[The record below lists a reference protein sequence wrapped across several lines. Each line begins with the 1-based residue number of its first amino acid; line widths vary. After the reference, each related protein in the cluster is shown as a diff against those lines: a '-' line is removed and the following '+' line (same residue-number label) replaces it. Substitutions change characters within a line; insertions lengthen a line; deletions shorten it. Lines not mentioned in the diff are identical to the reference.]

1 VPLFFVRLVPAA
13 YDSER
18 GIVKRILFNLFMT
31 LIFLLLLGFAL
42 KNMDGVTLRY
52 FLGFEW
58 RAPLAIVVL
67 VFFGIG
73 IASGVLPSVAV
84 IARQRRE
91 LLELK
96 RELRDST
103 RSTVAPATA
112 ESI

>member
-1 VPLFFVRLVPAA
+1 M
-13 YDSER
+13 
-18 GIVKRILFNLFMT
+18 KRILFRLVMT
-31 LIFLLLLGFAL
+31 LVFLLLLGFAL

-58 RAPLAIVVL
+58 RAPLVMVL
-67 VFFGIG
+67 LLFFGVG
-73 IASGVLPSVAV
+73 IASGVFASVAV

-96 RELRDST
+96 RELRIHT
-103 RSTVAPATA
+103 RSTVGPATA

>member
-1 VPLFFVRLVPAA
+1 MKRFLFKL
-13 YDSER
+13 
-18 GIVKRILFNLFMT
+18 LMT
-31 LIFLLLLGFAL
+31 LVFLLLLGFAL

-58 RAPLAIVVL
+58 RAPLAIVLLVL
-67 VFFGIG
+67 FGIG
-73 IASGVLPSVAV
+73 IASGVLASVVV

-96 RELRDST
+96 RELRDNT
-103 RSTVAPATA
+103 RGTVAPATA

>member
-1 VPLFFVRLVPAA
+1 M
-13 YDSER
+13 
-18 GIVKRILFNLFMT
+18 KRILFRLLTT
-31 LIFLLLLGFAL
+31 LVFLLLLGFAL

-58 RAPLAIVVL
+58 RAPLALVL
-67 VFFGIG
+67 LLFFGVG
-73 IASGVLPSVAV
+73 IASGVFTSVAV
-84 IARQRRE
+84 IVRQQRE

-96 RELRDST
+96 RKLRNHT